1 MHINSRLYRF
11 FVVFKILDFNSLIKY
26 HVVIKLMLLFCRKLL
41 FSILFFI
48 NLSFPSSAN
57 DDFNIWLDAFKKQA
71 QEKGISKKT
80 IDIAFK
86 NVKFIEKVLIYDR
99 KQPEFY
105 EDTIT
110 YVNKRANKTR
120 MRIANKLYKENQS
133 LFLEIE
139 KNFNVEKKILLSLW
153 GIETNFGKHVGKM
166 DIISSLATLSFDK
179 RRSKYFSKELFTV
192 LQLIEN
198 NLINPDNLFGS
209 WAGAFGNF
217 QFMPST
223 IKNYAI
229 DYDKNDK
236 IELKASLEDSIASA
250 ANYINKIGW
259 KKGQPCFIRV
269 NLKNDISKKY
279 INLSARNIS
288 NRLKIS
294 EWIKK
299 GVNSYDGSKLTMKT
313 KTDLKAALIIPDGK
327 PNTPAFLV
335 FNNYEKILQWNRSLR
350 FGISVCT
357 LANKIKT

>member
-1 MHINSRLYRF
+1 MLFLCKIFL
-11 FVVFKILDFNSLIKY
+11 FKIFIFTVFFNFTFSAFANEDFNL
-26 HVVIKLMLLFCRKLL
+26 
-41 FSILFFI
+41 
-48 NLSFPSSAN
+48 
-57 DDFNIWLDAFKKQA
+57 WLDSFKLQSQK
-71 QEKGISKKT
+71 KGISKKT

-86 NVKFIEKVLIYDR
+86 NVRFIEKVLVYDR

-110 YVNKRANKTR
+110 YVNKRANKNR
-120 MRIANKLYKENQS
+120 VRIANKLYKENKL
-133 LFLEIE
+133 LFSNVE
-139 KNFNVEKKILLSLW
+139 KEFQVEKKILLSLW

-179 RRSKYFSKELFTV
+179 RRREYFSKELFTV

-198 NLINPDNLFGS
+198 DLINPEKLFGS

-229 DYDKNDK
+229 DYDNNNK
-236 IELKASLEDSIASA
+236 IELKNSLQDSVASA
-250 ANYINKIGW
+250 ANYISKIGW
-259 KKGQPCFIRV
+259 RKGQPCFIRV
-269 NLKNDISKKY
+269 NLKDSINKKY

-294 EWIKK
+294 QWDKK
-299 GVNSYDGSKLTMKT
+299 GVNGYDGSKLTNKINPN
-313 KTDLKAALIIPDGK
+313 LKAALIIPDGK
-327 PNTPAFLV
+327 INTPTFLV
-335 FNNYEKILQWNRSLR
+335 FHNYEKILQWNRSLR

-357 LANKIKT
+357 LANMIKT